1 MSERQI
7 AVYNQFRNAQD
18 KYTYFIL
25 AAAGAA
31 IAFALRETQTA
42 ALSWSQAPLAAA
54 VLCWGSSFYCGC
66 RYLLHMTS
74 ALYSNFELLIVA
86 GGQHP
91 STGTD
96 PQKIA
101 AASEGIRQ
109 GIDQHSSRTVP
120 LGKWQFGLLILGAL
134 FYIGWHIWEMWVRT
148 PHSLLK

>member
-18 KYTYFIL
+18 KHTYFIL

-31 IAFALRETQTA
+31 IAFALRETQSA

-66 RYLLHMTS
+66 RHLLHMTS
-74 ALYSNFELLIVA
+74 SLYSNFELLIVA
-86 GGQHP
+86 EGLHP
-91 STGTD
+91 AAGTK
-96 PQKIA
+96 PQVIA

-109 GIDQHSSRTVP
+109 GIDRHSSRAVP
-120 LGKWQFGLLILGAL
+120 LGRWQFRLLILGAL
-134 FYIGWHIWEMWVRT
+134 FYIGWHILEMWLRT
-148 PHSLLK
+148 PLPLLK